1 MANVAPGDQS
11 IQMNVD
17 EMTTIYKYLEEILG
31 TFRSEIQANSHNIQ
45 QLKYYKDGKATPVVK
60 EYEHILNKTM
70 EIGDHY
76 ERIMSLVA
84 YTLQSMMATDEQL
97 AQEIIRKIGG

>member
-1 MANVAPGDQS
+1 MVNVAPGGQS

-17 EMTTIYKYLEEILG
+17 EMTTIYKYLEEILN
-31 TFRSEIQANSHNIQ
+31 TFRNDIQANSQNIQ
-45 QLKYYKDGKATPVVK
+45 QLQYYKDGKATPVVK

-97 AQEIIRKIGG
+97 GQEIIRKIGG